1 MGLSSTGIRP
11 RRNNDVDM
19 TRGSITRHIISF
31 AFPLLL
37 GNLFQQL
44 YNTVD
49 TWVVGNYVS
58 NDAYSA
64 VGAVAPIV
72 NMLIGAFTGLSSGAG
87 VVISQYYGAQQK
99 DNVQK
104 AVHTAIVMTLI
115 LSVLFT
121 AVGLFITPYMLKLIN
136 LHANAADDATLYL
149 NIYFSGIT
157 GLLFYNMGAAILRAV
172 GDSRRPFYYL
182 LICALLNTALDLIF
196 VLMLDM
202 GVEGVALA
210 TIISQAVSAIL
221 VIISL
226 LRTDSWIKLHK
237 KYLKLN
243 KELLIKILMIG
254 TPAALQLSVTS
265 FSNVFVQSYISHFD
279 IGRAS
284 PDYMSGWTSYL
295 KIDMIL
301 FLPIQSI
308 ALAVSTFVGQ
318 NLGCKQVARAKRGVH
333 IAILIAI
340 LSTIIL
346 MIPLMLFAPQI
357 VSFLNSRDEVVTI
370 GTLMLHVLTPFYIL
384 SCFNQIYA
392 SALRGAGNTRA
403 PMIIMMLTFVGFRQ
417 LYLFIMSRVC
427 NEIVPIILGY
437 PAAWLLC
444 SLATVIYFYKVRLD
458 KTQIT

>member
-1 MGLSSTGIRP
+1 MRFAATSLRTCRSH
-11 RRNNDVDM
+11 DVDM
-19 TRGSITRHIISF
+19 TKGSIARHIISF

-44 YNTVD
+44 YNTID

-99 DNVQK
+99 ENVQK

-121 AVGLFITPYMLKLIN
+121 AVGLLITPYMLKLVN
-136 LHANAADDATLYL
+136 LHKNASDDATLYL

-182 LICALLNTALDLIF
+182 LICALLNTALDLVF
-196 VLMLDM
+196 VLAFNM

-210 TIISQAVSAIL
+210 TIISQAVSAVL
-221 VIISL
+221 VIVSL
-226 LRTDSWIKLHK
+226 LQTDGWIKLRKEH
-237 KYLKLN
+237 LKLD
-243 KELLIKILMIG
+243 KELLVKILVIG

-279 IGRAS
+279 VGRAS

-333 IAILIAI
+333 TALCIAI
-340 LSTIIL
+340 LSTILL

-357 VSFLNSRDEVVTI
+357 VGFLNSRKEVVEI
-370 GTLMLHVLTPFYIL
+370 GALMLHVLTPFYIF

-403 PMIIMMLTFVGFRQ
+403 PMVIMMLTFVGFRQ
-417 LYLFIMSRVC
+417 LYLIVMSRIC
-427 NEIVPIILGY
+427 NEVVPIILGY

-458 KTQIT
+458 KIKVT

>member
-1 MGLSSTGIRP
+1 MGLSSAGIRP
-11 RRNNDVDM
+11 RRNHDVDM

-121 AVGLFITPYMLKLIN
+121 TVGLFITPYMLKLIN

>member
-11 RRNNDVDM
+11 RRNHDVDM

-121 AVGLFITPYMLKLIN
+121 TVGLFITPYMLKLIN

>member
-11 RRNNDVDM
+11 RRNHDVDM

-237 KYLKLN
+237 KHLKLN